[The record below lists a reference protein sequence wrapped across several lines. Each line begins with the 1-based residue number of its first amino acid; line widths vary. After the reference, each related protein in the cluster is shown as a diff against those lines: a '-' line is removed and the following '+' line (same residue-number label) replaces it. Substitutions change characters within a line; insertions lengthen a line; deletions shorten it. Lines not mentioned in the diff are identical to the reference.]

1 MPIESDGHIISDQ
14 MVDLCY
20 QLAET
25 GLLSGEV
32 PVGCVFVWF
41 GDDPNGRV
49 VATGHNQTN
58 ATRNACRHAEM
69 ECMDAVVDR
78 FGPDLDALF
87 PIMAQTT
94 VLLTLEPCL
103 MCVRALRLLRV
114 KQVLFGAK
122 NDRFGGFD
130 SVYNVSTNELI
141 EDPVLSCHQ
150 VLDANKSIE
159 LLQKFY
165 KQTNESAPKPH
176 RKRLRTDQPIP
187 GFLVSRSDVV

>member
-1 MPIESDGHIISDQ
+1 MPIESDGHVISDQ
-14 MVDLCY
+14 LVNLCY
-20 QLAET
+20 EMAET
-25 GLLSGEV
+25 ALSCGEV

-41 GDDPNGRV
+41 GGEDPDGTV
-49 VATGHNQTN
+49 VATGHNRTN
-58 ATRNACRHAEM
+58 MSRNACRHAEM
-69 ECMDAVVDR
+69 ECIDALVDK
-78 FGPDLDALF
+78 FGPDLSTLH
-87 PIMAQTT
+87 PIMTETT

-141 EDPVLSCHQ
+141 NDPILNCHQ

-159 LLQKFY
+159 LLQNFY

-176 RKRLRTDQPIP
+176 RKRLKADP
-187 GFLVSRSDVV
+187 LK